1 AKAAQKLKELK
12 GQEEQLQSSL
22 SKLNAQ
28 YGLQK
33 ATLGENASE
42 IEKLRLKIDN
52 LGEQHTVAAS
62 KVQNYQKQLDQAK
75 QQYGENASEIQR
87 YETQLIQ
94 ARTAEQQ

>member
-1 AKAAQKLKELK
+1 QITEQQLANSIKQTSESLKQARDAEQERTSETAKAAQKLKELK

-28 YGLQK
+28 YELQK

-52 LGEQHTVAAS
+52 LGEQHTVA
-62 KVQNYQKQLDQAK
+62 
-75 QQYGENASEIQR
+75 
-87 YETQLIQ
+87 
-94 ARTAEQQ
+94 

>member
-1 AKAAQKLKELK
+1 MLNRKEQVKRLKQTQKLKELK

-28 YGLQK
+28 YELQK

-52 LGEQHTVAAS
+52 LESNILLLVKYKTIRNS
-62 KVQNYQKQLDQAK
+62 
-75 QQYGENASEIQR
+75 
-87 YETQLIQ
+87 
-94 ARTAEQQ
+94 